1 MVFGRRIRLSIPSSH
16 WCAALLL
23 LATLGGAL
31 PALAAAAPLAVL
43 AAVKGR
49 VQVVRGSNPAQPA
62 GFGMALEQGDQ
73 VVVPAAG
80 AATVFFNDGNVIEL
94 SEKSRITVGGKVPA
108 KPRVGPG
115 SDLSGE
121 VYSNVSRFVTGGSA
135 QTGLVAMAT
144 VRGSDTSAPI
154 LLAPR
159 NTGMLD
165 SRPSFAWRAVEG
177 ATRYRVSVSGENG
190 ELWNREVDGL
200 ALDYPTNAES
210 LAAGGAYLW
219 EVQALSDNGLL
230 RKEGSSFEV
239 LKTEDAAGVRSNLD
253 RIHESTGGDTPA
265 SHFLAGSYLFGRR
278 IYDDAARHF
287 KALARLSPEAPAPHE
302 ALGKVYRDQGLMDMA
317 AAEFQQ
323 ALALTRQP

>member
-1 MVFGRRIRLSIPSSH
+1 MPSSR
-16 WCAALLL
+16 WCAALLM
-23 LATLGGAL
+23 LATLAGAL

-73 VVVPAAG
+73 VVVPAGG

-108 KPRVGPG
+108 RPRVGPG

-159 NTGMLD
+159 NSGLLD

-177 ATRYRVSVSGENG
+177 ATRYRVSVTGENG

-200 ALDYPTNAES
+200 ALDYPANADFDVLHRVVQHVPVREHGEITALPAGHDRPDFDHFMIVWYVVLHQPIGPFVTAVPAS
-210 LAAGGAYLW
+210 GWPTVRPVTDGGPHRAGGP
-219 EVQALSDNGLL
+219 GH
-230 RKEGSSFEV
+230 R
-239 LKTEDAAGVRSNLD
+239 
-253 RIHESTGGDTPA
+253 
-265 SHFLAGSYLFGRR
+265 
-278 IYDDAARHF
+278 
-287 KALARLSPEAPAPHE
+287 
-302 ALGKVYRDQGLMDMA
+302 
-317 AAEFQQ
+317 
-323 ALALTRQP
+323 